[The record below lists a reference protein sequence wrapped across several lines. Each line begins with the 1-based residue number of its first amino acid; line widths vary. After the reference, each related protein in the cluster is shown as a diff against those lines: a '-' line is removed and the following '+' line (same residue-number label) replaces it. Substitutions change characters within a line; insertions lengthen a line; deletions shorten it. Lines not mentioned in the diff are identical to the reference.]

1 MWEHRWVFSARVID
15 ETYKDWVW
23 HGEPS
28 RATVNANEGGSE
40 ATVDMVEDGDAVD
53 NIGLGDQEEKGAS
66 EDEEFFE
73 NGEDEQYSVES
84 NDFMRLVEDGDKA
97 LYPGCTK
104 HTKLNALIQIFN
116 LKAKHGMSDVCY
128 SDMLIMIGIFLPE
141 GNEIPGSHYEA
152 KKTLA
157 TLGMDYKKIHACP
170 NDCILYRGQHADASS
185 CPTCG
190 ESRWKLGKDNIEKQ
204 GVPGKVLWYFPPIPR
219 FKRMFQSTKTSH
231 NLTWHANERRKDEF
245 MRHPADAPTWN
256 SLSSRYSCWPVI
268 LVTYNLRP
276 WLCMKRKFMMLT
288 LLISGPK
295 QPGNDIDVYMQPL
308 IDDLK
313 ALWDGIDGVYDAF
326 RGEYFKL
333 RAVLFWTIN
342 DFPAY
347 GNLSGSVTKGYNGCP
362 ICCENTKP
370 HRLSHGQKMSH
381 IGHRRWLP
389 RHHPYRRL
397 TKEFNNL
404 PEFETAPEPLSGEEV
419 LERVEG
425 MTWSFGKKNPLP
437 IYKGLED
444 QTRPCWKKKS
454 IFFEL
459 EYWKFLP
466 VRHNLDVMHIEK
478 NVCDS
483 IIGTLFNIPGKTK
496 DGVAA
501 RLDMVEMGIRTGLGP
516 TPGQKKDKL
525 PLASWNLLLE
535 EKRAMCMSFFNM
547 KGPYG
552 ISSNI
557 RNLVSLDD
565 LRLVGLKSHDCHMVM
580 QQLLPIAIRSSLEK
594 PVRFAIIRFCLFFK
608 AICSKVIDVRKLKKM
623 QEDLVLT
630 VCELEKY
637 FPPSF
642 FDIMIHL
649 TVHLVRE
656 VELCGPVFFRWM
668 YPFERYMKTLK
679 GYVRNRNH
687 PEGCIAESYVVEEA
701 VEFCSDR
708 ILSGENTVGIPS
720 VGIFDESCT
729 KPLSGA
735 TVVSIYG
742 RELELA
748 HLCVLQNTE
757 EARPYFI
764 KHMEILELTY
774 PKFKDNQ
781 NWLTNKQ
788 NQIFAKWIKEKVLE
802 ELSNPNNDI
811 SETLRWIADGP
822 NPDVP
827 TFCSYMVNGVH
838 FNTKERDDVRKVQ
851 NSGVFLHARA
861 LQVASAK
868 DKNPKLDDMQFYGV
882 ITTIWEMDYQ
892 RFRIPV
898 FKCDWVENA
907 KGIKVDEFGFTLVNL
922 NRIGH
927 VSDNP
932 FVLGKDVKQVWYVAD
947 PLDDDWSVVIT
958 CPDRDYANDNDEAE
972 ELENLEVEQQPFIP
986 TMPAIESYDNI
997 VDDDENHY
1005 MREGNEGIWVD
1016 K

>member
-1 MWEHRWVFSARVID
+1 MDKYWMHADRRSRTYELGVEEFLRFAVENASDVNNNCCPCSKCGSIDGMFSARVIKDHLYFNGVD
-15 ETYKDWVW
+15 ESYKDWVW

-28 RATVNANEGGSE
+28 RATVNANEGESE
-40 ATVDMVEDGDAVD
+40 ATVDMVEDGDAAD

-97 LYPGCTK
+97 LYLGCTK
-104 HTKLNALIQIFN
+104 HTKLNALIQTYN

-245 MRHPADAPTWN
+245 MRHPADAPTWKLVDQKWPEFGN
-256 SLSSRYSCWPVI
+256 DPRNLRLALSSDGFNPHSSLSSRYSCWPVI
-268 LVTYNLRP
+268 LVTYNLPP

-419 LERVEG
+419 LKRVEG

-501 RLDMVEMGIRTGLGP
+501 RLDLVEMGIRTGLGP

-580 QQLLPIAIRSSLEK
+580 QQLLPIVIRSSLEK

-687 PEGCIAESYVVEEA
+687 PEGCIVESYVVEEA

-720 VGIFDESCT
+720 IGIFDESCT

-757 EARPYFI
+757 EARPYF
-764 KHMEILELTY
+764 M
-774 PKFKDNQ
+774 
-781 NWLTNKQ
+781 
-788 NQIFAKWIKEKVLE
+788 
-802 ELSNPNNDI
+802 
-811 SETLRWIADGP
+811 
-822 NPDVP
+822 
-827 TFCSYMVNGVH
+827 
-838 FNTKERDDVRKVQ
+838 
-851 NSGVFLHARA
+851 
-861 LQVASAK
+861 
-868 DKNPKLDDMQFYGV
+868 
-882 ITTIWEMDYQ
+882 
-892 RFRIPV
+892 
-898 FKCDWVENA
+898 
-907 KGIKVDEFGFTLVNL
+907 
-922 NRIGH
+922 
-927 VSDNP
+927 
-932 FVLGKDVKQVWYVAD
+932 
-947 PLDDDWSVVIT
+947 
-958 CPDRDYANDNDEAE
+958 
-972 ELENLEVEQQPFIP
+972 
-986 TMPAIESYDNI
+986 
-997 VDDDENHY
+997 
-1005 MREGNEGIWVD
+1005 
-1016 K
+1016 

>member
-1 MWEHRWVFSARVID
+1 
-15 ETYKDWVW
+15 
-23 HGEPS
+23 
-28 RATVNANEGGSE
+28 
-40 ATVDMVEDGDAVD
+40 
-53 NIGLGDQEEKGAS
+53 
-66 EDEEFFE
+66 
-73 NGEDEQYSVES
+73 
-84 NDFMRLVEDGDKA
+84 
-97 LYPGCTK
+97 
-104 HTKLNALIQIFN
+104 
-116 LKAKHGMSDVCY
+116 
-128 SDMLIMIGIFLPE
+128 
-141 GNEIPGSHYEA
+141 
-152 KKTLA
+152 
-157 TLGMDYKKIHACP
+157 
-170 NDCILYRGQHADASS
+170 
-185 CPTCG
+185 
-190 ESRWKLGKDNIEKQ
+190 
-204 GVPGKVLWYFPPIPR
+204 
-219 FKRMFQSTKTSH
+219 
-231 NLTWHANERRKDEF
+231 
-245 MRHPADAPTWN
+245 
-256 SLSSRYSCWPVI
+256 
-268 LVTYNLRP
+268 
-276 WLCMKRKFMMLT
+276 
-288 LLISGPK
+288 
-295 QPGNDIDVYMQPL
+295 
-308 IDDLK
+308 
-313 ALWDGIDGVYDAF
+313 
-326 RGEYFKL
+326 
-333 RAVLFWTIN
+333 
-342 DFPAY
+342 
-347 GNLSGSVTKGYNGCP
+347 
-362 ICCENTKP
+362 
-370 HRLSHGQKMSH
+370 
-381 IGHRRWLP
+381 
-389 RHHPYRRL
+389 
-397 TKEFNNL
+397 
-404 PEFETAPEPLSGEEV
+404 
-419 LERVEG
+419 
-425 MTWSFGKKNPLP
+425 
-437 IYKGLED
+437 
-444 QTRPCWKKKS
+444 
-454 IFFEL
+454 
-459 EYWKFLP
+459 
-466 VRHNLDVMHIEK
+466 MHIEK

-501 RLDMVEMGIRTGLGP
+501 RLDLVEMGIRTGLGP

-720 VGIFDESCT
+720 IGIFDESCT

-774 PKFKDNQ
+774 PKFKANQ

-788 NQIFAKWIKEKVLE
+788 NKTFAKWIKEKVLE
-802 ELSNPNNDI
+802 EFSNPNNDI

-851 NSGVFLHARA
+851 NSGVSLHARA

-927 VSDNP
+927 VSDP

-958 CPDRDYANDNDEAE
+958 CPDRDYANDSDEAE
-972 ELENLEVEQQPFIP
+972 ELENLEVEQQPFIA